1 MPEKSLQIGNRIYKV
16 NVEAGQE
23 QRLNAVALK
32 VDQVVGQLRQAMGQD
47 IDRDRLLVLSAIT
60 IADELHDIR
69 ARQETEKHTLVSFH
83 ANLADRLDAL
93 SRKLVKA

>member
-1 MPEKSLQIGNRIYKV
+1 MPEKSLQIGNRTYKV
-16 NVEAGQE
+16 NVEEGQE
-23 QRLNAVALK
+23 QRLTAVAMK
-32 VDQVVGQLRQAMGQD
+32 VDQVVAQLRQMMGND

-60 IADELHDIR
+60 LADEMHDIK

>member
-1 MPEKSLQIGNRIYKV
+1 MPEKALVIGSRTYKV
-16 NVEAGQE
+16 NVEEGQE
-23 QRLNAVALK
+23 QRLNAVAVK
-32 VDQVVGQLRQAMGQD
+32 VDQVVAQLRQALGQD

-69 ARQETEKHTLVSFH
+69 ARGETEKHTLVSFH

>member
-1 MPEKSLQIGNRIYKV
+1 MAEKALQIGNRTYKV
-16 NVEAGQE
+16 NVDEGQE
-23 QRLNAVALK
+23 HRLQAVAVK
-32 VDQVVGQLRQAMGQD
+32 VDQVVGQLRQALGQE

-60 IADELHDIR
+60 IADELHDLK

>member
-1 MPEKSLQIGNRIYKV
+1 MPEKSLQIGNRTYKV
-16 NVEAGQE
+16 NVDAGQE
-23 QRLNAVALK
+23 QRLQAVAIK
-32 VDQVVGQLRQAMGQD
+32 VDQTISHLRQALGND

-60 IADELHDIR
+60 LADELHDTK

-83 ANLADRLDAL
+83 AHLADRLDAL